1 MEISVQKLSRMSN
14 LATKPFPSLLNIH
27 TVAFD
32 FDGIFTDNK
41 VWVDQD
47 GRESVRCD
55 RGDGLAFD
63 LVRAFKRL
71 GRLDADFFILSKETN
86 PVVLAR
92 ARKLKL
98 DCHHGVGDKLDF
110 MTSYFANRS
119 LGHADPFAGLVYL
132 GNDLNDLRL
141 MCHSGYSVAPADGH
155 PMVRNV
161 ADLVIP
167 QKGGEGFVRS
177 FIELLLG
184 INQLSTE
191 EIDELICDR

>member
-1 MEISVQKLSRMSN
+1 M
-14 LATKPFPSLLNIH
+14 AAKPLPSLPDIH

-32 FDGIFTDNK
+32 FDGVFTDNK

-55 RGDGLAFD
+55 RADGLAFD

-98 DCHHGVGDKLDF
+98 DCRHGVADKLGY
-110 MTSYFANRS
+110 MTNYLADRS
-119 LGHADPFAGLVYL
+119 PGNGDPFAGLVYL
-132 GNDLNDLRL
+132 GNDLNDLPL
-141 MCHSGYSVAPADGH
+141 MRRAGFSVAPADAH
-155 PMVRNV
+155 PLVGGA
-161 ADLVIP
+161 ADLVMP
-167 QKGGEGFVRS
+167 QMGGEGFVRS
-177 FIELLLG
+177 FIEVLLG
-184 INQLSTE
+184 INQLSTKE
-191 EIDELICDR
+191 LDELICNC

>member
-1 MEISVQKLSRMSN
+1 MSN
-14 LATKPFPSLLNIH
+14 LATKPLPSLLNIH

-71 GRLDADFFILSKETN
+71 GRLDADFFILSKEAN

-98 DCHHGVGDKLDF
+98 DCRHGVADKLGF
-110 MTSYFANRS
+110 MTNYLAGRS
-119 LGHADPFAGLVYL
+119 LGNVDPFAGLVYL
-132 GNDLNDLRL
+132 GNDLNDLLL
-141 MCHSGYSVAPADGH
+141 MRRSGFSVAPADAH
-155 PMVRNV
+155 PLVCSA
-161 ADLVIP
+161 ADLVMP
-167 QKGGEGFVRS
+167 QRGGEGFVRS

-184 INQLSTE
+184 ISQLSTK

>member
-1 MEISVQKLSRMSN
+1 MAINPL
-14 LATKPFPSLLNIH
+14 PSLLNIH

-55 RGDGLAFD
+55 RSDGLAFD

-71 GRLDADFFILSKETN
+71 GRLNADFFILSKEAN

-98 DCHHGVGDKLDF
+98 DCHHGVADKLSF
-110 MTSYFANRS
+110 MTNHLAGRS
-119 LGHADPFAGLVYL
+119 LGNVDPFAGLVFL
-132 GNDLNDLRL
+132 GNDLNDLLL
-141 MCHSGYSVAPADGH
+141 MCRSGFSVAPADAH
-155 PMVRNV
+155 PLVCSA
-161 ADLVIP
+161 ADLVMP
-167 QKGGEGFVRS
+167 QRGGEGFVRS

-184 INQLSTE
+184 ISQLSTK